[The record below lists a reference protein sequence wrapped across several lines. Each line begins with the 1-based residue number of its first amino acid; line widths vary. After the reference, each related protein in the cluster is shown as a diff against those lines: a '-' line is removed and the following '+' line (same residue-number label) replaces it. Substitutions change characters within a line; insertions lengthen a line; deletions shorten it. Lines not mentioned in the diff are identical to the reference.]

1 MSVKIFI
8 PQDVVDGWVTT
19 DKVELS
25 GEIMTFRGHGL
36 AVRMIPGYYFDHV
49 AGGSDDGHNLL
60 GRAKMK
66 AAVAALGAEVYL
78 SSIIVGETAYEVEAG
93 FLAKPVD
100 PACSRA
106 VVLAALAQ
114 AGY

>member
-8 PQDVVDGWVTT
+8 PQDVVDSWLTA

-25 GEIMTFRGHGL
+25 GEIMTFRASGL
-36 AVRMIPGYYFDHV
+36 AVRGLPGYYFDHV
-49 AGGSDDGHNLL
+49 AGGSDEGHQLL

-66 AAVAALGAEVYL
+66 AAIAAMGAEVYMNSVIL
-78 SSIIVGETAYEVEAG
+78 GETAYEVEVG
-93 FLAKPVD
+93 LLVKPMD
-100 PACSRA
+100 ASCSRM

>member
-8 PQDVVDGWVTT
+8 PQDFVDRWVTA
-19 DKVELS
+19 DKIELS
-25 GEIMTFRGHGL
+25 GEIMTFSSSGL

-49 AGGSDDGHNLL
+49 AGGSDEGHKLL

-66 AAVAALGAEVYL
+66 AVIAAMGAEVYMNSVIL
-78 SSIIVGETAYEVEAG
+78 GETAYEVEAG
-93 FLAKPVD
+93 FLAKPLD
-100 PACSRA
+100 PACGRM
-106 VVLAALAQ
+106 VVLAALVQ